1 MNPINVVPGDTL
13 NFTVDVFIGSGSLFG
28 AACTEKYQVHLIVD
42 NEGLWCLLRAAVT
55 KDGKVI
61 NISES
66 REVVFEKG
74 ALSRAKT
81 PRFYK
86 GGERKPVRKARKKE
100 PAR

>member
-1 MNPINVVPGDTL
+1 MNPIKVIPGDTL
-13 NFTVDVFIGSGSLFG
+13 NFTADVFISPRSLFG
-28 AACTEKYQVHLIVD
+28 AASPEKYQVHLLVD
-42 NEGLWCLLRAAVT
+42 NEGLWCLLRASVT

-74 ALSRAKT
+74 EFLRAKT

-86 GGERKPVRKARKKE
+86 GGDRKPVRKARKK
-100 PAR
+100 AG